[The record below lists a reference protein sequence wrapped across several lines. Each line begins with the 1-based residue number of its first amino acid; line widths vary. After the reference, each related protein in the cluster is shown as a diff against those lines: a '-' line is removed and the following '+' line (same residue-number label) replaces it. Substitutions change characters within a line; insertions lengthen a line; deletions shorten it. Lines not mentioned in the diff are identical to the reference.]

1 MIRRPPRSTLT
12 DTPLPYTTL
21 FRSHRLADSR
31 EGVGR
36 AGNPVVERR
45 HAGFRQRI
53 ARRRPVPYDPG
64 EAVLCI
70 AGGEIAVNL
79 AHRERQFFGCRN
91 IGGHAD
97 EGGARAVHPEAFA
110 IGGRRTEHRPA
121 FLDPRAPG
129 REKVCRYL
137 LIS

>member
-1 MIRRPPRSTLT
+1 MRISDWSSDVCSSDLRRGGIDIGVDPEI
-12 DTPLPYTTL
+12 D
-21 FRSHRLADSR
+21 FRGHRLADSR

-70 AGGEIAVNL
+70 AGGEIRSDDPTSELQSLKRILYAGFCLKKKVNTL
-79 AHRERQFFGCRN
+79 
-91 IGGHAD
+91 
-97 EGGARAVHPEAFA
+97 
-110 IGGRRTEHRPA
+110 
-121 FLDPRAPG
+121 
-129 REKVCRYL
+129 K
-137 LIS
+137 